1 MLTMQMD
8 ENDMK
13 VEKSVSMHSHA
24 FERPCKRQIVTDP
37 KSRSALHLIIY
48 SFTNLLICVLTNY
61 PRKPNFHSET
71 PPKGM
76 QSSYFYVADPLNV
89 RYQCKW
95 CWCLYQKKKHWLYC
109 LDGETNRIHKD
120 YGKSYYNLKHQYVF
134 FENTIQLQR
143 SYNTTKCFLLT
154 QQMSKSFNL

>member
-1 MLTMQMD
+1 MQMD
-8 ENDMK
+8 KNDMK

-24 FERPCKRQIVTDP
+24 FERPCKRQIETDP

-76 QSSYFYVADPLNV
+76 QSS
-89 RYQCKW
+89 
-95 CWCLYQKKKHWLYC
+95 
-109 LDGETNRIHKD
+109 
-120 YGKSYYNLKHQYVF
+120 
-134 FENTIQLQR
+134 
-143 SYNTTKCFLLT
+143 
-154 QQMSKSFNL
+154 